1 MQNRRHILQLTFE
14 GSFPQTP
21 DLDSFPEVAFVG
33 RSNVGKSSAINT
45 LLARRKAARVSGQP
59 GRTQMINCFRINE
72 QIRFVD
78 LPGYGFAKVPL
89 KVKQQWGQMIE
100 NYLLNRVDL
109 RLVVILIDCR
119 HKPQEMDLQM
129 VEVVRHYN
137 IPFLLVATKADKL
150 KRNALAK
157 QLKILKQ
164 GFQVKGSGIVTFS
177 SLNGQGY
184 DRVWSTIEQT
194 TEQTL

>member
-1 MQNRRHILQLTFE
+1 MQRRRHIHQLTFE

-21 DLDSFPEVAFVG
+21 VLDPFPEVAFVG
-33 RSNVGKSSAINT
+33 RSNVGKSSAINV
-45 LLARRKAARVSGQP
+45 LLSRRKAARVSSQP

-72 QIRFVD
+72 SIRFVD

-89 KVKQQWGQMIE
+89 RVKQQWGRMIE

-109 RLVVILIDCR
+109 RLVVILIDVR

-137 IPFLLVATKADKL
+137 IPFLLLATKADKL

-157 QLKILKQ
+157 QLKVLKQ
-164 GFQVKGSGIVTFS
+164 GFGATGSQIMTFS
-177 SLNGQGY
+177 SLNGDGY
-184 DRVWSTIEQT
+184 DRAWAAIEQAT
-194 TEQTL
+194 GHTL

>member
-184 DRVWSTIEQT
+184 DRVWSTIEQA